1 MKQKAIRKIKEE
13 LENSGSD
20 ENDEDGEAS
29 DDDVDSS
36 DNS

>member
-1 MKQKAIRKIKEE
+1 MKQKATRKIKEK
-13 LENSGSD
+13 LDNSGSD

-29 DDDVDSS
+29 DDDDDSS